1 VSTSV
6 LVMVGDDAQS
16 FKDIDQKVLCMSY
29 LRGLSAYSRNL
40 AAGASGGFLTLETK
54 HFLVHSIACWVSCEI
69 CRKTTYEER
78 LGA

>member
-1 VSTSV
+1 
-6 LVMVGDDAQS
+6 
-16 FKDIDQKVLCMSY
+16 MSH
-29 LRGLSAYSRNL
+29 LRGLSAHSRNL